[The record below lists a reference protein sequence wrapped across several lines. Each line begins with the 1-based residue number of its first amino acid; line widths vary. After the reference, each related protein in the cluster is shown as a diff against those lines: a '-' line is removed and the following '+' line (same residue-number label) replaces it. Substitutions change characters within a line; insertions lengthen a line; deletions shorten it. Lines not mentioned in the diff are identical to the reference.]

1 MSTTISRSID
11 VEEAVRE
18 VLKEHMT
25 VYCPPLPESF
35 DVPCILAQMTGGDT
49 EASLSGKGQIDTFIV
64 TLDSRANE
72 EAEALEA
79 LRNAVALLTEARG
92 AGYAYAA
99 VNSLYS
105 WGIDPARPDLAMCSA
120 SLVVTAHRETITVD

>member
-49 EASLSGKGQIDTFIV
+49 EASISGKGQIDTFIV

-79 LRNAVALLTEARG
+79 LRNAADESPPPVPSVPSVFAPSMPNLCPHVKHSDTIRILL
-92 AGYAYAA
+92 
-99 VNSLYS
+99 
-105 WGIDPARPDLAMCSA
+105 
-120 SLVVTAHRETITVD
+120 HRHGC

>member
-49 EASLSGKGQIDTFIV
+49 EASISGKGQIDTFIV